1 MVNFSPS
8 GTGGSAATNV
18 AAAQERMDENREALY
33 AYESDEIENING
45 TGDGRP

>member
-1 MVNFSPS
+1 MVNFSLS

-18 AAAQERMDENREALY
+18 AAAPERMDEKQEALY
-33 AYESDEIENING
+33 AYEPDEIENINE